1 MNTKEHV
8 LVLDTLSSTIPHELK
23 INWLF
28 VKGDLSAI
36 VLPGFLF
43 TLKALSTGCFTP
55 LEWLQTS
62 ILSITYFWI
71 LLSCFCISNQ
81 LIGLEEDQANK
92 PERPI
97 AAGLLSP
104 KEATFRLLI
113 CTLICLFLGASLG
126 VIGFTITFLIATYL
140 HNQLHWG
147 HHWITKNI
155 LTATGIFC
163 TVGAGWQLAMP
174 LNTII
179 WTWLLVIFGMWTL
192 LGSIQD
198 LRDLKGDAAT
208 GRKTLPVVL
217 GDANTRIYLS
227 AGFLLLPI
235 VLHVVVAPRPF
246 VWTMVIWDIIFGGM
260 SLMIAIRTFKLRTP
274 KADNKTYKLFTL
286 LFCLM
291 IVSLFF
297 LI

>member
-1 MNTKEHV
+1 MKDNVVT
-8 LVLDTLSSTIPHELK
+8 LNTLSGIIHQELK

-36 VLPGFLF
+36 VLPGILL
-43 TLKALSTGCFTP
+43 TLKALSTGYFTP

-62 ILSITYFWI
+62 ILSAAYFWI

-81 LIGLEEDQANK
+81 LVGVEEDKANK

-104 KEATFRLLI
+104 KEATFRLLAY
-113 CTLICLFLGASLG
+113 TLSCLFLGASLG
-126 VIGFTITFLIATYL
+126 IIGFTTTFLIATYL

-147 HHWITKNI
+147 HHWITKNV
-155 LTATGIFC
+155 LTATGILC

-174 LNTII
+174 LNAQI
-179 WTWLLVIFGMWTL
+179 WLWLLVIFGMWAL

-198 LRDLKGDAAT
+198 LRDLKGDAAI
-208 GRKTLPVVL
+208 GRKTLPVAL
-217 GDANTRIYLS
+217 GDSNARIYLS
-227 AGFLLLPI
+227 TGFLLLPV
-235 VLHVVVAPRPF
+235 VLHTVLMASAPS
-246 VWTMVIWDIIFGGM
+246 VWAMVIWDIIFLGI
-260 SLMIAIRTFKLRTP
+260 SLMIAVRTFKLRTP

-291 IVSLFF
+291 IVSTFF